1 MRILVMFDLPVIKKK
16 DRQDATRFR
25 NFLLK
30 DGYTMLQFSIYARIC
45 SGLDS
50 VQTHKNRLKLNI
62 PESGAIRV
70 LTLTEK
76 QFENMDLMLG
86 PLCAADRPQQIK
98 MPLVF

>member
-76 QFENMDLMLG
+76 QFENKDLMLG
-86 PLCAADRPQQIK
+86 PLCEADRPQQIK
-98 MPLVF
+98 MH